1 MITASNRQHTL
12 GGDGCGNLAML
23 RPPGNPDTHPV
34 PSGRHRLT
42 NYDAASIAAAL
53 DELQQN
59 NCHAKVMV
67 DCSHAN
73 ACKQHERQIPIAKE
87 VIAQRT
93 QGNKGILGLMIES
106 NIAAGRQNDGTN
118 LTYGQS
124 ITDACI
130 SWNETEQLLTELHAM
145 L

>member
-93 QGNKGILGLMIES
+93 QGNKGRSEEHTSEL
-106 NIAAGRQNDGTN
+106 
-118 LTYGQS
+118 QS
-124 ITDACI
+124 RPHLVCR
-130 SWNETEQLLTELHAM
+130 LLLEKKNK
-145 L
+145 

>member
-1 MITASNRQHTL
+1 M
-12 GGDGCGNLAML
+12 
-23 RPPGNPDTHPV
+23 RPPQ
-34 PSGRHRLT
+34 
-42 NYDAASIAAAL
+42 AL
-53 DELQQN
+53 QATENQPPR
-59 NCHAKVMV
+59 KVMV